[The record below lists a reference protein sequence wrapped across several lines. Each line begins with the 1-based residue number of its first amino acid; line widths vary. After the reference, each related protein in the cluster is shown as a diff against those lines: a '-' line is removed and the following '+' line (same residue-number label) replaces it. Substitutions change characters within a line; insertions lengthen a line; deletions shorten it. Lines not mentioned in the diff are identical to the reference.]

1 MTDET
6 RPATSTEVP
15 ASAAPITLGLVL
27 ILGGLVLLYLP
38 ALLDMLGGG
47 EGAALLLWFLGGAG
61 LIAGVV
67 QLVIGIH
74 RLADNVDR
82 AARAVLETR
91 RD

>member
-6 RPATSTEVP
+6 RPATTTEVP
-15 ASAAPITLGLVL
+15 SSAGPITLGLVL
-27 ILGGLVLLYLP
+27 ILGGLVLLCLP
-38 ALLDMLGGG
+38 ALLDMLGVG
-47 EGAALLLWFLGGAG
+47 EGAALLFWFLGGAG

-82 AARAVLETR
+82 AARAVLEAR